1 MKNEIK
7 KGFQWGY
14 QLGFV
19 LLLFLP
25 LTFGVSA
32 TLQKEGRAYPPPQP
46 SIVSLS
52 SGSVSFEWAPV
63 SGATGYK
70 VYYIRQESMLTS
82 QEQSTDNKPDFSGLP
97 AGTYTFY
104 FKSVFGTE
112 SSEYVVIDDLVI
124 T

>member
-14 QLGFV
+14 QLGFA
-19 LLLFLP
+19 LLLLLP

-104 FKSVFGTE
+104 FKSVFGSE